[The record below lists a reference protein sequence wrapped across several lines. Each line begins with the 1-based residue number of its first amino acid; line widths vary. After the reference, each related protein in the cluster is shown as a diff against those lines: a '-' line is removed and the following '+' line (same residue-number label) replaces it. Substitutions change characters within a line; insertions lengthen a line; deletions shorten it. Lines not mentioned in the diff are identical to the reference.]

1 MSEIKDRNLLI
12 RVDAGKDIGY
22 GHAMRCLA
30 LAQAWQD
37 EKGNV
42 TFVMAKETPSFTN
55 RLHKEKIETIRLRA
69 EPGSNEDA
77 AKTAEIAKEI
87 NALWV
92 VVDGYH
98 FDATFQQKLKDASL
112 RLLFIDDYG
121 HAKYYAADIILNQ
134 NIHAAEEFYPNRAPY
149 TRLLLGTNYVLL
161 RREFLRWQGYKRDMP
176 DVARKVLITM
186 GGGDQENVTLKVL
199 QALNEVE
206 IEGLEAVA
214 VVGGSNPHYET
225 LKNFTQTS
233 RLPIRLEK
241 DAQNMPELMAWADA
255 AISAGGTT
263 TYELAFMGVPFI
275 VIVLAE
281 NQRPIAEGLHKNG
294 IAINVGWHFNLTSP
308 KLTESLSNLCLD
320 QKHRTQMSKQ
330 SRAMIN
336 GNGVIKVLSCL
347 NSEIISLRPANK
359 NDCQLLWEW
368 TNDSE
373 VRRSSFNMA
382 YISWEEHIN
391 WFNNKLNDPNCIIFI
406 AEDST
411 GTPIGQ
417 IRFDIIGEEAEISI
431 SVDNSFRGL
440 GYGVV
445 MIRKGAEE
453 IFQKNI
459 AKIIHA
465 LVKLD
470 NIASAKSFDKAGFK
484 DLGTNIV
491 KNYKAKHYVIVKDNQ

>member
-42 TFVMAKETPSFTN
+42 TFVMAMETPSFAQ
-55 RLHKEKIETIRLRA
+55 RLQEEKIETIRLAA
-69 EPGSNEDA
+69 EPGSKEDA
-77 AKTAEIAKEI
+77 AKTIEIAKEK

-98 FDATFQQKLKDASL
+98 FDATYQQNIKDAGL

-134 NIHAAEEFYPNRAPY
+134 NIHAAEEFYSNRAPY
-149 TRLLLGTNYVLL
+149 TKLLLGTNYVLL
-161 RREFLRWQGYKRDMP
+161 RREFLKWQGYKRDIP
-176 DVARKVLITM
+176 DLARKVLITM
-186 GGGDQENVTLKVL
+186 GGGDPENVTLKVL

-225 LKNFTQTS
+225 LEKFAQTS
-233 RLPIRLEK
+233 QLPIRLEK

-263 TYELAFMGVPFI
+263 TYELAFMGVPFV

-294 IAINVGWHFNLTSP
+294 IAINVGWHKNIDLSKTKKTLSDLLLVKKLRSNMSQHAKVVLDGKGANLT
-308 KLTESLSNLCLD
+308 LNLMC
-320 QKHRTQMSKQ
+320 QKYQ
-330 SRAMIN
+330 N
-336 GNGVIKVLSCL
+336 NEG
-347 NSEIISLRPANK
+347 II
-359 NDCQLLWEW
+359 
-368 TNDSE
+368 
-373 VRRSSFNMA
+373 
-382 YISWEEHIN
+382 
-391 WFNNKLNDPNCIIFI
+391 
-406 AEDST
+406 
-411 GTPIGQ
+411 
-417 IRFDIIGEEAEISI
+417 
-431 SVDNSFRGL
+431 
-440 GYGVV
+440 
-445 MIRKGAEE
+445 
-453 IFQKNI
+453 
-459 AKIIHA
+459 
-465 LVKLD
+465 
-470 NIASAKSFDKAGFK
+470 
-484 DLGTNIV
+484 
-491 KNYKAKHYVIVKDNQ
+491 